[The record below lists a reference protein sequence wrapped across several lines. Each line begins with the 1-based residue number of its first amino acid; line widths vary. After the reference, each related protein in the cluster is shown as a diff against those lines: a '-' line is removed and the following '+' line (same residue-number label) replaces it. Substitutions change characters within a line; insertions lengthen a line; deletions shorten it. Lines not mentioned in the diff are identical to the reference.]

1 MLNPTSLLAD
11 ALGRNLAET
20 YRRIYGDREPHIAS
34 GLDEAARLVIERI
47 ASSDALYHDV
57 QHTALVT
64 LCVQDILRGRRLE
77 RAITPSDW
85 GHTILAALNH
95 DIGYVRG
102 ICPGDTAEHFVIDA
116 AGNTV
121 TPPRGASDAFLM
133 PYHVERGK
141 IMVRERF
148 APVPYIDEERIAAAI
163 ELTRFPV
170 PDDEDHAATDTE
182 AGLVRAG
189 DLIGQLGD
197 PLYLRKLN
205 ALYHEFVE
213 TGINEKL
220 GYSSPADMV
229 DRYPQFYWSK
239 VERYIGD
246 ALRYLEMT
254 MEGKQWTATLYSHI
268 FAIEHNRR
276 RMGPQPGPRQQ
287 SGVRERTTPGRLAEP
302 FHLQASNPCT
312 PASTK
317 AANPPSMIGPTCSG
331 AHIMTCQPAWQLPIR
346 HRWRRRAWG
355 LAPTGQN
362 DRTPQVWPRSLP
374 SRI

>member
-20 YRRIYGDREPHIAS
+20 HRRAYGEQEPHLAA
-34 GLDEAARLVIERI
+34 GLDEVARLVIERI
-47 ASSDALYHDV
+47 GSSDALYHDC
-57 QHTALVT
+57 QHTAFVT

-77 RAITPSDW
+77 RVVTPSDW
-85 GHTILAALNH
+85 AHTILAALSH

-102 ICPGDTAEHFVIDA
+102 ICPGDTTEHFVIDA

-121 TPPRGASDAFLM
+121 TPPRGASDAFLT

-170 PDDEDHAATDTE
+170 PEDEDHAATDTE

-197 PLYLRKLN
+197 PLYLKKLN
-205 ALYHEFVE
+205 ALYYEFVE
-213 TGINEKL
+213 TGVSEKL
-220 GYSSPADMV
+220 GYNSPADLV
-229 DRYPQFYWSK
+229 EGYPQFYWSK
-239 VERYIGD
+239 IERYIGD

-254 MEGKQWTATLYSHI
+254 MEGKQWIATLYGHI
-268 FAIEHNRR
+268 FEIEHNRR
-276 RMGPQPGPRQQ
+276 RMGPQAGPRQQ
-287 SGVRERTTPGRLAEP
+287 PRRERGLGAGQPFLPGA
-302 FHLQASNPCT
+302 
-312 PASTK
+312 
-317 AANPPSMIGPTCSG
+317 
-331 AHIMTCQPAWQLPIR
+331 
-346 HRWRRRAWG
+346 
-355 LAPTGQN
+355 
-362 DRTPQVWPRSLP
+362 
-374 SRI
+374 

>member
-1 MLNPTSLLAD
+1 MLNPTSVLAD

-20 YRRIYGDREPHIAS
+20 YRRIYGDQEPRIAA

-47 ASSDALYHDV
+47 ANSDALYHDCE
-57 QHTALVT
+57 HTALVT

-77 RAITPSDW
+77 RVVTPVDW

-102 ICPGDTAEHFVIDA
+102 ICRGDTEERFVIDA

-121 TPPRGASDAFLM
+121 MPPRGASDAFLA

-148 APVPYIDEERIAAAI
+148 ASVPFIDEERIALAI

-170 PDDEDHAATDTE
+170 PDDEDHAATNTE

-197 PLYLRKLN
+197 PFYPRKLN
-205 ALYHEFVE
+205 ALYYEFVE
-213 TGINEKL
+213 IGIHEKL

-229 DRYPQFYWSK
+229 DHYPQFYWSK

-246 ALRYLEMT
+246 ALRYLGMT
-254 MEGKQWTATLYSHI
+254 VEGKQWTATLYSHI

-276 RMGPQPGPRQQ
+276 YMGPQP
-287 SGVRERTTPGRLAEP
+287 A
-302 FHLQASNPCT
+302 
-312 PASTK
+312 PAK
-317 AANPPSMIGPTCSG
+317 
-331 AHIMTCQPAWQLPIR
+331 Q
-346 HRWRRRAWG
+346 
-355 LAPTGQN
+355 
-362 DRTPQVWPRSLP
+362 
-374 SRI
+374 

>member
-47 ASSDALYHDV
+47 ASSDALYHDC

-64 LCVQDILRGRRLE
+64 LCVQEILRGRRLE
-77 RAITPSDW
+77 RTITPSDW
-85 GHTILAALNH
+85 GHTILAALSH

-102 ICPGDTAEHFVIDA
+102 ICAGDTDEHFVIA
-116 AGNTV
+116 AASNTV
-121 TPPRGASDAFLM
+121 TPPRGPSDAFLM

-141 IMVRERF
+141 IFVRERF
-148 APVPYIDEERIAAAI
+148 APVPFVDEERIAGAI

-197 PLYLRKLN
+197 PLYPRKLN
-205 ALYHEFVE
+205 ALYHEFAE
-213 TGINEKL
+213 TGVNERL
-220 GYSSPADMV
+220 AYNNPPHMSH
-229 DRYPQFYWSK
+229 RYPQFYWSK

-246 ALRYLEMT
+246 ALRHLEMT
-254 MEGKQWTATLYSHI
+254 MEGKLWTATLYSHI

-276 RMGPQPGPRQQ
+276 RMGPQPG
-287 SGVRERTTPGRLAEP
+287 
-302 FHLQASNPCT
+302 
-312 PASTK
+312 
-317 AANPPSMIGPTCSG
+317 
-331 AHIMTCQPAWQLPIR
+331 
-346 HRWRRRAWG
+346 
-355 LAPTGQN
+355 
-362 DRTPQVWPRSLP
+362 
-374 SRI
+374 

>member
-1 MLNPTSLLAD
+1 MLNPTSVLAD

-20 YRRIYGDREPHIAS
+20 YRRIYGDQEPRIAA

-47 ASSDALYHDV
+47 ANSDALYHDCE
-57 QHTALVT
+57 HTALVT
-64 LCVQDILRGRRLE
+64 LCVQDILRGRSLE
-77 RAITPSDW
+77 RVVTPVDW

-102 ICPGDTAEHFVIDA
+102 ICAGDTEERFVIDA

-121 TPPRGASDAFLM
+121 TPPRGASDAFLA

-148 APVPYIDEERIAAAI
+148 APVPFIDEERIALAI

-170 PDDEDHAATDTE
+170 PDDEDHAATNTE

-197 PLYLRKLN
+197 PFYPRKLN
-205 ALYHEFVE
+205 ALYYEFVE
-213 TGINEKL
+213 IGIHEKL

-229 DRYPQFYWSK
+229 DHYPQFYWSK

-246 ALRYLEMT
+246 ALRYLGMT
-254 MEGKQWTATLYSHI
+254 VEGKQWTATLYSHI

-276 RMGPQPGPRQQ
+276 YMGPQP
-287 SGVRERTTPGRLAEP
+287 A
-302 FHLQASNPCT
+302 
-312 PASTK
+312 PAK
-317 AANPPSMIGPTCSG
+317 
-331 AHIMTCQPAWQLPIR
+331 Q
-346 HRWRRRAWG
+346 
-355 LAPTGQN
+355 
-362 DRTPQVWPRSLP
+362 
-374 SRI
+374 

>member
-34 GLDEAARLVIERI
+34 GLDEAGRLVIERI
-47 ASSDALYHDV
+47 ANSDALYHDCE
-57 QHTALVT
+57 HTAMVT

-77 RAITPSDW
+77 RTITPSDW
-85 GHTILAALNH
+85 GHTIWAALHH

-102 ICPGDTAEHFVIDA
+102 ICAGDTAEHFVIDV

-121 TPPRGASDAFLM
+121 VPPRGASDAFLM
-133 PYHVERGK
+133 PYHVERSK
-141 IMVRERF
+141 IFARHRF
-148 APVPYIDEERIAAAI
+148 APVPFIEEERIAVAI

-182 AGLVRAG
+182 AALVRAG

-197 PLYLRKLN
+197 PLYPRKLN

-213 TGINEKL
+213 NGIHEKL
-220 GYSSPADMV
+220 GYGNPADMV
-229 DRYPQFYWSK
+229 ERYPQFFWSK

-254 MEGKQWTATLYSHI
+254 MEGRQWTATLYSHI
-268 FAIEHNRR
+268 FAIEHNRL
-276 RMGPQPGPRQQ
+276 RMGPQ
-287 SGVRERTTPGRLAEP
+287 
-302 FHLQASNPCT
+302 
-312 PASTK
+312 
-317 AANPPSMIGPTCSG
+317 AA
-331 AHIMTCQPAWQLPIR
+331 LP
-346 HRWRRRAWG
+346 HR
-355 LAPTGQN
+355 
-362 DRTPQVWPRSLP
+362 
-374 SRI
+374 

>member
-20 YRRIYGDREPHIAS
+20 YRRIYGDQQPHFAA

-77 RAITPSDW
+77 RMVTPSDW
-85 GHTILAALNH
+85 AHTILAALTH

-102 ICPGDTAEHFVIDA
+102 VCAGDTAEQFVIDA

-141 IMVRERF
+141 IVVRERL
-148 APVPYIDEERIAAAI
+148 APVPFVDEERIATAI

-170 PDDEDHAATDTE
+170 PDDDDHAATDTE
-182 AGLVRAG
+182 AALVRAG

-197 PLYLRKLN
+197 PLYPRKLN
-205 ALYHEFVE
+205 ALYYEFVE
-213 TGINEKL
+213 TGVNERL
-220 GYSSPADMV
+220 GYGSPADMV

-276 RMGPQPGPRQQ
+276 RMGPQAGPPRRQ
-287 SGVRERTTPGRLAEP
+287 S
-302 FHLQASNPCT
+302 
-312 PASTK
+312 
-317 AANPPSMIGPTCSG
+317 
-331 AHIMTCQPAWQLPIR
+331 
-346 HRWRRRAWG
+346 
-355 LAPTGQN
+355 
-362 DRTPQVWPRSLP
+362 
-374 SRI
+374 